1 MEIIPTL
8 NIFIIILIALG
19 FIVFFAFWLIALIHS
34 LTSRERPEHKLFWS
48 FVIIV
53 LNIIG
58 AVLYVVLKDYSKKAI
73 DTKKRLSKN
82 TKDGLLFGVCAGLG
96 KYFGIDSNLV
106 RIVFILLLFV
116 TAGNVIIFYI
126 LAAILLPTDR
136 ALKKS
141 ASSEKSTSQK
151 EKKSETK
158 TAKTSISKVDKKI
171 KAKEKGKSPL
181 LYVLIALF
189 IIFVIITIFASIII
203 AGFVLFSY
211 ESTNHESIIRET
223 EIEQKLVSDMVFEEI
238 KGHPMYRQN
247 NGHDLVF
254 FESRESQECNGQRAD
269 GSLIVVH
276 ENDCREFI
284 HRFLAE
290 DTKGIDGYLVE
301 TLVFRGEIIGMEFNE
316 FEN

>member
-8 NIFIIILIALG
+8 NIFILVLMALG

-34 LTSRERPEHKLFWS
+34 LTSKERPEHKLFWS

-58 AVLYVVLKDYSKKAI
+58 AVLYVILKDYSKKAI

-82 TKDGLLFGVCAGLG
+82 TKDGILFGVCAGLG

-141 ASSEKSTSQK
+141 ASYEKSTAKK

-158 TAKTSISKVDKKI
+158 TAKTQISKVDKKI
-171 KAKEKGKSPL
+171 KAQEKRKSPL
-181 LYVLIALF
+181 LYFLIALF
-189 IIFVIITIFASIII
+189 VIFVIITIFASIII
-203 AGFVLFSY
+203 AGFVLFYSY
-211 ESTNHESIIRET
+211 ESTNHEYIVREI
-223 EIEQKLVSDMVFEEI
+223 EIEQKLVSEMVAEEI
-238 KGHPMYRQN
+238 KEHPMYRQN
-247 NGHDLVF
+247 NGHELIHL
-254 FESRESQECNGQRAD
+254 ESRESQECSGQRID

-276 ENDCREFI
+276 ENDCREFV
-284 HRFLAE
+284 HRFLTS
-290 DTKGIDGYLVE
+290 DKKGIDGYLVE
-301 TLVFRGEIIGMEFNE
+301 TLVFRGDIIGMEFNE
-316 FEN
+316 F